1 MSIYN
6 KKNNNNTTTTVVS
19 GNYNSNNTS
28 SSIGNYNNNNVSVA
42 TGNTDNAGRIKIFG
56 KRWTEQ
62 EQRLFLTGLKELR
75 KGNWRGISRR
85 FVKTRSTSQVA
96 SHAQKYYLR
105 QTAIDK
111 KKTSVFDLS
120 LNEANNVDNHNPMKK
135 SVSMGNPSSEKVE
148 NNDSEDDAEDL
159 ADGVSQRK
167 RWTEEEHKIFLIGL
181 KKLGRGD
188 WKGISQKFV
197 TTRSPSQ
204 VASHAQKYFLRKAAI
219 DKKKPRSSVFDVS
232 LNETELAPKDFSV
245 SHMEKSDTETSSLG
259 ASSSQALALVNRYPH
274 VSMHI
279 PSPAQM
285 RPPVFGAPNYHSI
298 PSIHSRASMSARMSL
313 NLKLDI
319 LIPTPE
325 QRYPLRRQEP

>member
-1 MSIYN
+1 MS
-6 KKNNNNTTTTVVS
+6 
-19 GNYNSNNTS
+19 
-28 SSIGNYNNNNVSVA
+28 
-42 TGNTDNAGRIKIFG
+42 
-56 KRWTEQ
+56 E
-62 EQRLFLTGLKELR
+62 ELLTQYPIPK
-75 KGNWRGISRR
+75 
-85 FVKTRSTSQVA
+85 
-96 SHAQKYYLR
+96 
-105 QTAIDK
+105 
-111 KKTSVFDLS
+111 
-120 LNEANNVDNHNPMKK
+120 NNVDNHNPMKK
-135 SVSMGNPSSEKVE
+135 SDSMGNPSSEKVE

-204 VASHAQKYFLRKAAI
+204 VASHAQKYFLRKATI

-232 LNETELAPKDFSV
+232 LTEP
-245 SHMEKSDTETSSLG
+245 
-259 ASSSQALALVNRYPH
+259 
-274 VSMHI
+274 
-279 PSPAQM
+279 
-285 RPPVFGAPNYHSI
+285 
-298 PSIHSRASMSARMSL
+298 HSRASISARMSL

>member
-1 MSIYN
+1 MS
-6 KKNNNNTTTTVVS
+6 
-19 GNYNSNNTS
+19 
-28 SSIGNYNNNNVSVA
+28 
-42 TGNTDNAGRIKIFG
+42 
-56 KRWTEQ
+56 E
-62 EQRLFLTGLKELR
+62 ELL
-75 KGNWRGISRR
+75 
-85 FVKTRSTSQVA
+85 
-96 SHAQKYYLR
+96 AQLPIPK
-105 QTAIDK
+105 
-111 KKTSVFDLS
+111 
-120 LNEANNVDNHNPMKK
+120 NNVDNHNPMKK

-204 VASHAQKYFLRKAAI
+204 VASHAQKYFLRKATI

-232 LNETELAPKDFSV
+232 LNEPELAPKDFSV

-274 VSMHI
+274 VSIHN
-279 PSPAQM
+279 PSLAQM
-285 RPPVFGAPNYHSI
+285 RPPVFGAPNYHLI
-298 PSIHSRASMSARMSL
+298 PSISNVKTKEINIGDKNLVWSNVKTIKINIGDNNLVVKELSDQWNLTRIGEDSTVDVWMANVLVNLIGKSL
-313 NLKLDI
+313 I
-319 LIPTPE
+319 E
-325 QRYPLRRQEP
+325 